1 MIISNLLHSCRGSD
15 NVIGIDLCLRQDDAV
30 VFIMPYLSHKR
41 FSVSCYSYVNT
52 VILMTVR
59 VLYASVCMGYTF
71 VSSTPED
78 VANVDAGVWRLCKG
92 N

>member
-1 MIISNLLHSCRGSD
+1 MVISNLLHCCRGSD

-41 FSVSCYSYVNT
+41 FSVSCCSYLNT

-59 VLYASVCMGYTF
+59 VLYVIYASQCMGYRF

-78 VANVDAGVWRLCKG
+78 VANVSAGV
-92 N
+92 

>member
-1 MIISNLLHSCRGSD
+1 MIISNLLHCCRGSD

-59 VLYASVCMGYTF
+59 F
-71 VSSTPED
+71 VSSTRED
-78 VANVDAGVWRLCKG
+78 VANASAGVWRLCKG
-92 N
+92 NFRNLFSKII